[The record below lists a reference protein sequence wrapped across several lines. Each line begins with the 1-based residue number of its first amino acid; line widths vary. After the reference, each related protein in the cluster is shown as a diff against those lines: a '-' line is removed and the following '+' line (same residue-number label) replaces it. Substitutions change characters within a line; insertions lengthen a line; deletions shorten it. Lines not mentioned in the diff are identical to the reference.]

1 MDEEKAFLMT
11 EQKEQGHALTHLV
24 DLAAERLGG
33 SVLHATDDFFAS
45 KDNLLKPHEAVFID
59 GKYTDRGKWMDGWES
74 RRRRDYAYT
83 TPGPHPDFDSAIIR
97 LGLPGIVRAFVV
109 DTAFFTGN
117 YPSACA
123 IEGASIHGHP
133 SLAALLS
140 NDIAWTPILKR
151 SDLKGGSKNYFE
163 VDSSRHLVGYH
174 EARRFTHLRFHIYP
188 DGGVARLRVHGDV
201 MPDARWMG
209 SRARPQLV
217 DLAAAEHGAL
227 VVACNDMFFG
237 SRHNLIMPGRGV
249 NMGDGWETKRSRRPG
264 PDWVVVRLA
273 AEGAIE
279 RAVLDTL
286 HFKGNAPDF
295 ASLDVA
301 TAAADANG
309 IMHDPDGAKDEGWIP
324 LLAKTSLQPHT
335 QHVFEDELASSPG
348 ARAHATH
355 VRMRIWPDGGVSR
368 LRLFGT
374 VGEAGRERAGMRYM
388 RAMPDAELEAALT
401 SCCGSSGWVSAM
413 REERRKNPKSFASLD
428 ALKLRAAELWNT
440 LAAKDWDEAF
450 KAHPRIGER
459 HPVGYHEAHEA
470 EATQSAFAKSWSATE
485 QASVDTASQG
495 TRDELRKTNLAYE
508 EKFARIYIVCAT
520 GKTADEMLAIAKER
534 MNDDP
539 ETELRRA
546 AEEQRRITDLRLEKL
561 VLR

>member
-1 MDEEKAFLMT
+1 MSD
-11 EQKEQGHALTHLV
+11 LTHLV

-45 KDNLLKPHEAVFID
+45 KDNLLKPQEAVFIE

-97 LGLPGIVRAFVV
+97 LGLPGIVRAVVV

-117 YPSACA
+117 YPASCS
-123 IEGASIHGHP
+123 IEGASIEGHP
-133 SLAALLS
+133 SLATLLS
-140 NDIAWTPILKR
+140 DAIQWTEILPR
-151 SDLKGGSKNYFE
+151 AAATLKGGSKNYFE
-163 VDSSRHLVGYH
+163 IASGSGQ
-174 EARRFTHLRFHIYP
+174 RFTHLRFHIHP

-249 NMGDGWETKRSRRPG
+249 NMGDGWEKKRGRRPG
-264 PDWVVVRLA
+264 HDWVVLRLA
-273 AEGAIE
+273 TEGFIE
-279 RAVLDTL
+279 RALVDTL
-286 HFKGNAPDF
+286 HFKGNAPDW

-301 TAAADANG
+301 HVAAGAP
-309 IMHDPDGAKDEGWIP
+309 DPDGSKDDGWVP
-324 LLAKTSLQPHT
+324 LLAKTGLQPHT
-335 QHVFEDELASSPG
+335 PHAFESELAGSPG
-348 ARAHATH
+348 ASVSATH
-355 VRMRIWPDGGVSR
+355 VRMRIWPDGGISR
-368 LRLFGT
+368 LRLLG
-374 VGEAGRERAGMRYM
+374 VVSDQGRELAGLRYL
-388 RAMPDAELEAALT
+388 RAMPEPELTAALK
-401 SCCGSSGWVSAM
+401 SCCGSDGWVADMS
-413 REERRKNPKSFASLD
+413 EERKRNPAAFASLA
-428 ALKLRAAELWNT
+428 ALKKRGAELWSA
-440 LAAKDWDEAF
+440 LASKDWDEAF
-450 KAHPRIGER
+450 RAHPRIGEQK
-459 HPVGYHEAHEA
+459 A
-470 EATQSAFAKSWSATE
+470 EATQSAAAQTWSKHE
-485 QASVDTASQG
+485 QASVDTATQG

-520 GKTADEMLAIAKER
+520 GKTVEEMLAIARER
-534 MNDDP
+534 MQNDP

-546 AEEQRRITDLRLEKL
+546 AEEQRKITDLRLEKL

>member
-1 MDEEKAFLMT
+1 MT
-11 EQKEQGHALTHLV
+11 SPTAAKPAAQEHALTHLV

-33 SVLHATDDFFAS
+33 SVLYATDDFFAS
-45 KDNLLKPHEAVFID
+45 KDNLLKPHEAVFLE

-74 RRRRDYAYT
+74 RRKRDYAYT

-123 IEGASIHGHP
+123 IEGASLQGHP
-133 SLAALLS
+133 SLGRLLS
-140 NDIAWTPILKR
+140 NDVQWTPILKR

-163 VDSSRHLVGYH
+163 VDSQQ
-174 EARRFTHLRFHIYP
+174 RFTHLRFHIYP

-209 SRARPQLV
+209 TRGRPQLV

-227 VVACNDMFFG
+227 VVSCNDMFFG

-249 NMGDGWETKRSRRPG
+249 NMGDGWETKRSRRAG

-273 AEGAIE
+273 TEGTIE
-279 RAVLDTL
+279 RAFVDTL

-295 ASLDVA
+295 AALDVA
-301 TAAADANG
+301 SVPPGAP
-309 IMHDPDGAKDEGWIP
+309 DPDGAKDDGWIP

-335 QHVFEDELASSPG
+335 QHVFEDELAPNPG
-348 ARAHATH
+348 ARTPATH

-368 LRLFGT
+368 LRLLGI
-374 VGEAGRERAGMRYM
+374 VSEAGRERAGMRYL
-388 RAMPDAELEAALT
+388 RAMPDPELEAALT
-401 SCCGSSGWVSAM
+401 SCCGSKAWVAAM
-413 REERRKNPKSFASLD
+413 REERTKSPASFASLE
-428 ALKLRAAELWNT
+428 ALKHRAAELWHA
-440 LAAKDWDEAF
+440 LATKDWDEAF
-450 KAHPRIGER
+450 RAHPRIGEKK
-459 HPVGYHEAHEA
+459 A
-470 EATQSAFAKSWSATE
+470 EATQSAVAQGWSKQE
-485 QASVDTASQG
+485 QASVDSASQA
-495 TRDELRKTNLAYE
+495 TKDELRKANLAYE

-520 GKTADEMLAIAKER
+520 GKTPEEMLAIAKER
-534 MNDDP
+534 MQSDP
-539 ETELRRA
+539 DTELHRA
-546 AEEQRRITDLRLEKL
+546 VEEQRRITDLRLEKL

>member
-1 MDEEKAFLMT
+1 MT
-11 EQKEQGHALTHLV
+11 KSTELTHLV

-45 KDNLLKPHEAVFID
+45 KDSLLKPQEAVFIE

-83 TPGPHPDFDSAIIR
+83 TPGPHPDFDSAILR

-123 IEGASIHGHP
+123 IEGASIQGHP
-133 SLAALLS
+133 SLATLLS
-140 NDIAWTPILKR
+140 SDITWTPILAR

-163 VDSSRHLVGYH
+163 VDSKQ
-174 EARRFTHLRFHIYP
+174 RFTHLRFHIYP

-209 SRARPQLV
+209 SRSRPQLV

-249 NMGDGWETKRSRRPG
+249 NMGDGWETKRGRRPG
-264 PDWVVVRLA
+264 PDWVVLRLA
-273 AEGAIE
+273 TEGIIE
-279 RAVLDTL
+279 RAIVDTL
-286 HFKGNAPDF
+286 HFKGNAPDL
-295 ASLDVA
+295 ASLEVTQVA
-301 TAAADANG
+301 SGAP
-309 IMHDPDGAKDEGWIP
+309 DPDGSKEEGWVP
-324 LLAKTSLQPHT
+324 LLPKTSLQPHT
-335 QHVFEDELASSPG
+335 PHAFEEELAQSPG
-348 ARAHATH
+348 ARVSATH
-355 VRMRIWPDGGVSR
+355 VRMRIWPDGGISR

-374 VGEAGRERAGMRYM
+374 VSEHGREDAGMRYL
-388 RAMPDAELEAALT
+388 RAMPDPELESALR
-401 SCCGSSGWVSAM
+401 SCCGSLAWVEAM
-413 REERRKNPKSFASLD
+413 RVERNESPASFATLDSL
-428 ALKLRAAELWNT
+428 KKRAAELWST
-440 LAAKDWDEAF
+440 LATKDWDEAF
-450 KAHPRIGER
+450 RAHPRIGEKKA
-459 HPVGYHEAHEA
+459 EAH
-470 EATQSAFAKSWSATE
+470 QSAAAQSWSARE
-485 QASVDTASQG
+485 QASVDTATQA
-495 TRDELRKTNLAYE
+495 TRDELRTTNLAYE

-520 GKTADEMLAIAKER
+520 GKTVEEMLAIAKDR
-534 MNDDP
+534 MGNDPD
-539 ETELRRA
+539 TELRRA
-546 AEEQRRITDLRLEKL
+546 VEEQRKITDLRLEKL

>member
-1 MDEEKAFLMT
+1 MSSPGNSTKAD
-11 EQKEQGHALTHLV
+11 HALTHLV

-45 KDNLLKPHEAVFID
+45 KDNLLKPQEAVFIE

-123 IEGASIHGHP
+123 IEGASIEGHP
-133 SLAALLS
+133 SLAGLLS
-140 NDIAWTPILKR
+140 SDLRWTPILAR
-151 SDLKGGSKNYFE
+151 SDATLRGGSKNYFE
-163 VDSSRHLVGYH
+163 VDSQQRY
-174 EARRFTHLRFHIYP
+174 THLRLHIYP

-209 SRARPQLV
+209 GRARPQLV

-249 NMGDGWETKRSRRPG
+249 NMGDGWETKRSRRAG
-264 PDWVVVRLA
+264 PDWVVLRLGTA
-273 AEGAIE
+273 GTIE
-279 RAVLDTL
+279 RAIVDTL

-295 ASLDVA
+295 AALDLAHV
-301 TAAADANG
+301 DPSSP
-309 IMHDPDGAKDEGWIP
+309 DPDGAKDDGWIP

-335 QHVFEDELASSPG
+335 QHVFENELAHGAG
-348 ARAHATH
+348 ARSGATH

-368 LRLFGT
+368 LRLFGVVT
-374 VGEAGRERAGMRYM
+374 DAGRESAGMRYL
-388 RAMPDAELEAALT
+388 RAMPDPELEAALR
-401 SCCGSSGWVSAM
+401 SCCGSDAWVAAM
-413 REERRKNPKSFASLD
+413 RNERTTNPAAFASLD
-428 ALKLRAAELWNT
+428 ALKSRAAAVWNA
-440 LAAKDWDEAF
+440 LATKDWDEAF
-450 KAHPRIGER
+450 RAHPRIGER
-459 HPVGYHEAHEA
+459 KA
-470 EATQSAFAKSWSATE
+470 EATQSAAAQGWSAKE
-485 QASVDTASQG
+485 QASVDTATQD
-495 TRDELRKTNLAYE
+495 TKDELKKMNLAYE

-520 GKTADEMLAIAKER
+520 GKTAGEMVAIAKER
-534 MNDDP
+534 MQSDP

-546 AEEQRRITDLRLEKL
+546 VEEQRRITDLRLEKL

>member
-1 MDEEKAFLMT
+1 MT
-11 EQKEQGHALTHLV
+11 AAHSSSNPEHPLTHLV

-45 KDNLLKPHEAVFID
+45 KDNLLKPQEAVFIE

-123 IEGASIHGHP
+123 IEGASIQGHP
-133 SLAALLS
+133 SLATLLS
-140 NDIAWTPILKR
+140 DDITWTPILKR
-151 SDLKGGSKNYFE
+151 EDANLKGGSKNYFE
-163 VDSSRHLVGYH
+163 VDSQQ
-174 EARRFTHLRFHIYP
+174 RFTHLRFHIYP

-201 MPDARWMG
+201 MPAARWMG
-209 SRARPQLV
+209 SRERPQLV

-227 VVACNDMFFG
+227 VVSCNDMFFG

-249 NMGDGWETKRSRRPG
+249 NMGDGWETKRGRRPG
-264 PDWVVVRLA
+264 PDWVVLRLA
-273 AEGAIE
+273 TTGTIE
-279 RAVLDTL
+279 RAILDTL

-295 ASLDVA
+295 AALDVA
-301 TAAADANG
+301 TVAPGAP
-309 IMHDPDGAKDEGWIP
+309 DPDGARDDGWVP
-324 LLAKTSLQPHT
+324 LLSKTSLQPHT
-335 QHVFEDELASSPG
+335 QHVFEEELAGNPG
-348 ARAHATH
+348 ARAGATH

-368 LRLFGT
+368 LRLLGI
-374 VGEAGRERAGMRYM
+374 ASDDGREQAGMRYL
-388 RAMPDAELEAALT
+388 RAMPDPELDAALR
-401 SCCGSSGWVSAM
+401 SCCGSDAWVTAM
-413 REERRKNPKSFASLD
+413 REERSKNPASFASLA
-428 ALKLRAAELWNT
+428 ALKSRAAALWNA
-440 LAAKDWDEAF
+440 LASKDWDQAF
-450 KAHPRIGER
+450 RAHPRIGEKK
-459 HPVGYHEAHEA
+459 A
-470 EATQSAFAKSWSATE
+470 EEKQSAVAQGWSARE
-485 QASVDTASQG
+485 QASVDTATEA

-520 GKTADEMLAIAKER
+520 GKTVEEMLAIAKER
-534 MNDDP
+534 MGNDPD
-539 ETELRRA
+539 TELRRA
-546 AEEQRRITDLRLEKL
+546 AEEQRKITDLRLEKL

>member
-1 MDEEKAFLMT
+1 MQ
-11 EQKEQGHALTHLV
+11 EQMLTHLV

-45 KDNLLKPHEAVFID
+45 KDNLLKPQEAVFIE

-83 TPGPHPDFDSAIIR
+83 SVAAVGSPHPDFDSAIIR

-123 IEGASIHGHP
+123 IEGASIQGHP
-133 SLAALLS
+133 SLATLLS
-140 NDIAWTPILKR
+140 SDIRWTPILPR
-151 SDLKGGSKNYFE
+151 TDLQGGSKNYFP
-163 VDSSRHLVGYH
+163 VASQQ
-174 EARRFTHLRFHIYP
+174 RFTHLRFHIYP

-209 SRARPQLV
+209 GSARPQLV

-249 NMGDGWETKRSRRPG
+249 NMGDGWETKRSRRAG
-264 PDWVVVRLA
+264 PDWVVLRLA
-273 AEGAIE
+273 TQGTIE
-279 RAVLDTL
+279 RVIVDTL

-295 ASLDVA
+295 ASLDV
-301 TAAADANG
+301 TAVADG
-309 IMHDPDGAKDEGWIP
+309 GPDPDGAKDDGWIP

-335 QHVFEDELASSPG
+335 QHMFEEELAQSPG
-348 ARAHATH
+348 ARVGATH
-355 VRMRIWPDGGVSR
+355 VRMRIWPDGGISR
-368 LRLFGT
+368 LRLLGVVT
-374 VGEAGRERAGMRYM
+374 PAGREDAGMRYLQ
-388 RAMPDAELEAALT
+388 AMPDPELEVALR

-413 REERRKNPKSFASLD
+413 IEERSSTPASFASL
-428 ALKLRAAELWNT
+428 ASLESRAAAIWNALPHT
-440 LAAKDWDEAF
+440 DWDDAF
-450 KAHPRIGER
+450 RAHPRIGEKK
-459 HPVGYHEAHEA
+459 A
-470 EATQSAFAKSWSATE
+470 EATQSAVAKAWSANE
-485 QASVDTASQG
+485 QTSVDTSTQA
-495 TRDELRKTNLAYE
+495 TLDELRETNLAYE
-508 EKFARIYIVCAT
+508 KKFGRIYIVCAT
-520 GKTADEMLAIAKER
+520 GKTVDQMLAIAKER
-534 MNDDP
+534 MSNDVD
-539 ETELRRA
+539 TELKRA
-546 AEEQRRITDLRLEKL
+546 AEEQRQITGLRLRKL

>member
-1 MDEEKAFLMT
+1 MDEENAFLMA
-11 EQKEQGHALTHLV
+11 ESKEQAHGLTHLV

-33 SVLHATDDFFAS
+33 SVLYATDDFFAS
-45 KDNLLKPHEAVFID
+45 KDNLLKPQEAVFIE

-74 RRRRDYAYT
+74 RRKRDYAYT

-123 IEGASIHGHP
+123 IEGASILGHP

-140 NDIAWTPILKR
+140 DDITWAPILKR

-163 VDSSRHLVGYH
+163 VVSKQ
-174 EARRFTHLRFHIYP
+174 RFTHLRFHIYP

-209 SRARPQLV
+209 SRSRPQLV

-249 NMGDGWETKRSRRPG
+249 NMGDGWETKRSRRAG

-273 AEGAIE
+273 AEGMIE
-279 RAVLDTL
+279 RAILDTL

-301 TAAADANG
+301 TVTADANG
-309 IMHDPDGAKDEGWIP
+309 IMHDPDGAKDEGWTP

-335 QHVFEDELASSPG
+335 QHVFEDDLGASPG
-348 ARAHATH
+348 ATIAATH

-374 VGEAGRERAGMRYM
+374 VSEPGRERAGMRYL
-388 RAMPDAELEAALT
+388 RAMPDAELEVALK

-413 REERRKNPKSFASLD
+413 REERAKNPKAFASL
-428 ALKLRAAELWNT
+428 ATLKARAAELWT
-440 LAAKDWDEAF
+440 ALAAKDWDEAF
-450 KAHPRIGER
+450 KAHPRIGEKR
-459 HPVGYHEAHEA
+459 AEAH
-470 EATQSAFAKSWSATE
+470 QSTTAQSWSAKE
-485 QASVDTASQG
+485 QASVDTASQA
-495 TRDELRKTNLAYE
+495 TRDDLRKTNLAYE

-520 GKTADEMLAIAKER
+520 GKTVDEMLAIAKER
-534 MNDDP
+534 MTNDPD
-539 ETELRRA
+539 TELRRA
-546 AEEQRRITDLRLEKL
+546 AEEQRKITDLRLEKL

>member
-1 MDEEKAFLMT
+1 MSSPGNSTKAD
-11 EQKEQGHALTHLV
+11 HALTHLV

-45 KDNLLKPHEAVFID
+45 KDNLLKPQEAVFIE

-123 IEGASIHGHP
+123 IEGASIEGHP
-133 SLAALLS
+133 SLAGLLS
-140 NDIAWTPILKR
+140 SDLRWTPILAR
-151 SDLKGGSKNYFE
+151 SDATLRGGSKNYFE
-163 VDSSRHLVGYH
+163 VDSQQRY
-174 EARRFTHLRFHIYP
+174 THLRLHIYP

-209 SRARPQLV
+209 GRARPQLV

-249 NMGDGWETKRSRRPG
+249 NMGDGWETKRSRRAG
-264 PDWVVVRLA
+264 PDWVVLRLGTA
-273 AEGAIE
+273 GTIE
-279 RAVLDTL
+279 RAIVDTL

-295 ASLDVA
+295 AALDLAHV
-301 TAAADANG
+301 DPSSP
-309 IMHDPDGAKDEGWIP
+309 DPDGAKDDGWIP

-335 QHVFEDELASSPG
+335 QHVFENELAPG
-348 ARAHATH
+348 AGARSGATH

-368 LRLFGT
+368 LRLFGVVT
-374 VGEAGRERAGMRYM
+374 DAGRESAGMRYL
-388 RAMPDAELEAALT
+388 RAMPDPELEAALR
-401 SCCGSSGWVSAM
+401 SCCGSDAWVAAM
-413 REERRKNPKSFASLD
+413 RDERTTNPAAFASLD
-428 ALKLRAAELWNT
+428 ALKRRAAAVWNA
-440 LAAKDWDEAF
+440 LATKDWDEAF
-450 KAHPRIGER
+450 RAHPRIGER
-459 HPVGYHEAHEA
+459 KA
-470 EATQSAFAKSWSATE
+470 EATQSAAAQGWSAKE
-485 QASVDTASQG
+485 QASVDTATQDIK
-495 TRDELRKTNLAYE
+495 DELKKTNLAYE

-534 MNDDP
+534 MQSDP

-546 AEEQRRITDLRLEKL
+546 VEEQRRITDLRLEKL

>member
-1 MDEEKAFLMT
+1 MSSPSNSTKAD
-11 EQKEQGHALTHLV
+11 HALTHLV

-45 KDNLLKPHEAVFID
+45 KDNLLKPQEAVFIE

-123 IEGASIHGHP
+123 IEGASIEGHP
-133 SLAALLS
+133 SLAGLLS
-140 NDIAWTPILKR
+140 SDLRWTPILAR
-151 SDLKGGSKNYFE
+151 SDATLRGGSKNYFE
-163 VDSSRHLVGYH
+163 VDSQ
-174 EARRFTHLRFHIYP
+174 RRYTHLRFHIYP

-209 SRARPQLV
+209 GRARPQLV

-249 NMGDGWETKRSRRPG
+249 NMGDGWETKRSRRAG
-264 PDWVVVRLA
+264 PDWVVLRLGTA
-273 AEGAIE
+273 GTIE
-279 RAVLDTL
+279 RAIVDTL

-295 ASLDVA
+295 AALDLA
-301 TAAADANG
+301 HADPSSP
-309 IMHDPDGAKDEGWIP
+309 DPDGAKDDGWIP

-335 QHVFEDELASSPG
+335 QHVFENELAHGAG
-348 ARAHATH
+348 ARSGATH

-368 LRLFGT
+368 LRLFGVVT
-374 VGEAGRERAGMRYM
+374 DAGRESAGMRYL
-388 RAMPDAELEAALT
+388 RAMPDPELEAALR
-401 SCCGSSGWVSAM
+401 SCCGSDAWVAAM
-413 REERRKNPKSFASLD
+413 RDERTTNPAAFASLD
-428 ALKLRAAELWNT
+428 ALKRRAAAVWNA
-440 LAAKDWDEAF
+440 LATKDWDEAF
-450 KAHPRIGER
+450 RAHPRIGEQK
-459 HPVGYHEAHEA
+459 A
-470 EATQSAFAKSWSATE
+470 EATQSAAAQGWSAKE
-485 QASVDTASQG
+485 QASVDTATQD
-495 TRDELRKTNLAYE
+495 TKDELKKMNLAYE

-534 MNDDP
+534 MQSDP

-546 AEEQRRITDLRLEKL
+546 VEEQRRITDLRLEKL